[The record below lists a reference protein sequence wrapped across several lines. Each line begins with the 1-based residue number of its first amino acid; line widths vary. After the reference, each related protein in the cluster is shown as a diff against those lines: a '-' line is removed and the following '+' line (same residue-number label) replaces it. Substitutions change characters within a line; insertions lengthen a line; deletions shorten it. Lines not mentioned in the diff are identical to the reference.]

1 MMMTV
6 TGTTRV
12 LGIIGSPV
20 GHSLSPVMQN
30 AAIAALG
37 IDYIYVPF
45 PVEPEYLARA
55 VEGLRRL
62 GVWGFNVTIPHKT
75 AVIQF
80 LDRISPDADRC
91 GAVNTVCREGDLMI
105 GHNTD
110 ATGFLHSLAKDL
122 AFAPRGA
129 SVMLLGAGGA
139 AQAAISALSAAG
151 AARIVIANR
160 TVPKARIL
168 AERFAGLFPLVDY
181 AVSSLEETDLNRH
194 GAGADLLVN
203 TTSVG
208 MNGTNFEY
216 DSFLES
222 CAKCLVYDMVYTPAE
237 TPLLAAARRLG
248 LACANGAGM
257 LVAQGEAAFRLWTGK
272 EPPPSVMQDALF
284 RKLEQSTKS

>member
-80 LDRISPDADRC
+80 LDRISPDAERC
-91 GAVNTVCREGDLMI
+91 GAVNTVCREGDQLI

-110 ATGFLHSLAKDL
+110 ATGFLHSLVRDL

-151 AARIVIANR
+151 VARIVIANR
-160 TVPKARIL
+160 TLGKARFL

-181 AVSSLEETDLNRH
+181 AVSSLDETDLNRH
-194 GAGADLLVN
+194 GGGADLLVN

-257 LVAQGEAAFRLWTGK
+257 LVSQGEAAFRLWTGI
-272 EPPPSVMQDALF
+272 EPPPGVMRDALF
-284 RKLEQSTKS
+284 RKLEQTTKS

>member
-1 MMMTV
+1 MMTV

-208 MNGTNFEY
+208 MKRHEF
-216 DSFLES
+216 
-222 CAKCLVYDMVYTPAE
+222 
-237 TPLLAAARRLG
+237 
-248 LACANGAGM
+248 
-257 LVAQGEAAFRLWTGK
+257 
-272 EPPPSVMQDALF
+272 
-284 RKLEQSTKS
+284 